1 MATVAELVRIGIQKL
16 SDTSDSARVDVE
28 VLLCHLLSKPRS
40 FLFTW
45 PEHEVSS
52 AQSQQF
58 YDWLAQRCEGQ
69 PVAYLVGRRDFYS
82 HEFLVSS
89 DTLIPRADTEILV
102 DAVLARLP
110 ESEECRVADLGTGTG
125 AIAISLALARPHWQL
140 DAVDF
145 SVAILDLVQRN
156 VSRLNARN
164 VRILQS
170 NWCARLEGEF
180 HAIVSNPPYIAEDD
194 KHLQQ
199 GDVRFE
205 PRSALTAGADG
216 LDDIRIIVEQS
227 KAHLLHKGLL
237 ALEHGYDQGEAVRN
251 IFSAHGY
258 ARIETLLDLGG
269 RDRVTLGY
277 AD

>member
-1 MATVAELVRIGIQKL
+1 MASVAELVRAGIQQL
-16 SDTSDSARVDVE
+16 SDTSDSARTDVE
-28 VLLCHLLSKPRS
+28 VLLCHLLKKPRS

-45 PEHEVSS
+45 PEHEVSP
-52 AQSQQF
+52 AQTQQF
-58 YDWLAQRCEGQ
+58 YDWLTQRCEGQ
-69 PVAYLVGRRDFYS
+69 PVAYLIGRRHFYS
-82 HEFLVSS
+82 HEFLVSA

-110 ESEECRVADLGTGTG
+110 DKAACRVADLGTGTG
-125 AIAISLALARPHWQL
+125 AIAISLALARPHWL
-140 DAVDF
+140 LEAVDF

-156 VSRLNARN
+156 VSRLKADN
-164 VRILQS
+164 VCILQS
-170 NWCARLEGEF
+170 NWCARLQGKF
-180 HAIVSNPPYIAEDD
+180 DAIVSNPPYIAEDD
-194 KHLQQ
+194 RHLQQ

-227 KAHLLHKGLL
+227 KAHLHHKGLL
-237 ALEHGYDQGEAVRN
+237 ALEHGYDQGEAVRE